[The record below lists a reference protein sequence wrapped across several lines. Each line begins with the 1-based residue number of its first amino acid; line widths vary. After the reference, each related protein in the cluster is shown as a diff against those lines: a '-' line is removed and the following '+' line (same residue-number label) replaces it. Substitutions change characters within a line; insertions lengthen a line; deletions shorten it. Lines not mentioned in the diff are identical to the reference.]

1 MSTRR
6 NKPPSRSDSKTLFY
20 DYSNEKLFLK
30 YARTGNED
38 ILKEVVRNI
47 RKEVEESLEE
57 GRKRDARLRRLDR

>member
-1 MSTRR
+1 
-6 NKPPSRSDSKTLFY
+6 LFY

-30 YARTGNED
+30 YARTGDED